1 MNILR
6 PKVTAEK
13 CGVHTITI
21 ARWSSDPAYAHL
33 GFPKKI
39 SLGKNSVGYSE
50 EQVDAFLE
58 ARAAASGVSE

>member
-1 MNILR
+1 MKILR

-13 CGVHTITI
+13 CGVTTITI
-21 ARWSSDPAYAHL
+21 HRWSSDPAYSHL

-39 SLGKNSVGYSE
+39 ALGKNSVGYSE

-58 ARAAASGVSE
+58 ARATASGASE

>member
-21 ARWSSDPAYAHL
+21 HRWSSDPAYAHL
-33 GFPKKI
+33 GFPNKI
-39 SLGKNSVGYSE
+39 FLGKNSVGYSE
-50 EQVDAFLE
+50 ELVDAFLD
-58 ARAAASGVSE
+58 ARAAASDASE